1 MQRRETHPTPMT
13 NPLHKAT
20 AFKFMSLA
28 FAYPNEAFV
37 PALKE
42 AVRSLSGH
50 AGAAGKLIAEFE
62 AADPE
67 LLQAEYTRLF
77 INGYPNTPCL
87 PYESVRL
94 EQRMHGDA
102 SVSVQAE
109 YQAWGLSVD
118 AGLIDHLST
127 EFEYLAFLA
136 SIPSAE
142 PSLASKAQASFD
154 LFVREHLCRWVPAF
168 ISDLESSAEM
178 ACYRSLSFLMANL
191 LEGICLQA
199 HSQPA

>member
-1 MQRRETHPTPMT
+1 MT
-13 NPLHKAT
+13 IPNDKAK

-42 AVRSLSGH
+42 AAKELAGH
-50 AGAAGKLIAEFE
+50 AETKADLIESFE
-62 AADPE
+62 YADRE

-77 INGYPNTPCL
+77 INGYPDTPCL

-94 EQRMHGDA
+94 EQRMHGEA
-102 SVSVQAE
+102 SVAVQAE

-118 AGLIDHLST
+118 AGLIDHIST
-127 EFEYLAFLA
+127 EFEYLAFLS

-142 PSLASKAQASFD
+142 PSLSAKAEASFE
-154 LFVREHLCRWVPAF
+154 LFLREHLCRWVPAL
-168 ISDLESSAEM
+168 ISELGRSAKME
-178 ACYRSLSFLMANL
+178 CYRSLSSLMGTL
-191 LEGICLQA
+191 LEGICTQA
-199 HSQPA
+199 PTQQVS